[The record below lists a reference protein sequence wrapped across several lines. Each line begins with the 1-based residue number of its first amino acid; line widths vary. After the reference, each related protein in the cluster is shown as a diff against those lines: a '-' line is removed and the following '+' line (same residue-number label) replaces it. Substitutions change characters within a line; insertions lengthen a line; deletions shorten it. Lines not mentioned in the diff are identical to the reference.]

1 MNPVLQTIIVTL
13 IASAISPTIV
23 LFITRYLDREK
34 IGGEIRNDD
43 LEAVERYQNIAERA
57 IARVETLENE
67 RAELEKRVADLEA
80 ATIGP
85 FEIVLT
91 VVTRPVPVI
100 KSQSIRLMT
109 SNEAKQ

>member
-1 MNPVLQTIIVTL
+1 MNPVLQIILSTL
-13 IASAISPTIV
+13 IASVISPVIV
-23 LFITRYLDREK
+23 FVVTRYIDRKK

-43 LEAVERYQNIAERA
+43 LEAIERYQNIAERA
-57 IARVETLENE
+57 IARVEASEKE
-67 RAELEKRVADLEA
+67 RNDLEKRVADLEA

-100 KSQSIRLMT
+100 KSQSIRLVT
-109 SNEAKQ
+109 PNEVKQ